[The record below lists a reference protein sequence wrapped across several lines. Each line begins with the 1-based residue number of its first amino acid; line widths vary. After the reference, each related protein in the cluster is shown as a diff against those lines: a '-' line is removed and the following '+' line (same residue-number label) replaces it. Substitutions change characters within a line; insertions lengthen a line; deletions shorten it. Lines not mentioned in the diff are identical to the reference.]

1 MDTTLYQEEENKK
14 KGLIASVIFHAAL
27 VLLCI
32 LPLLTFPTPPPGQAG
47 VLVSFGEPDVGQDKE
62 EPGPSTIAEGEPV
75 EVEEPSSE
83 PEVETEKEVEEV
95 KEKPKPKD
103 PVKDNTKKV
112 NTDENSK
119 EIALKK
125 KKAKEKKIKD
135 AADKKVKDAAAAKAA
150 KAAKKKADAAK
161 AAAAAKAKKEKEF
174 NDAKSSIGDLFN
186 SNNGQGSGTNSQGT
200 SGTPGN
206 AGNPDGDPDATRL
219 DGLGKGSGDVSGF
232 GNRGF
237 DRPGAITGNF
247 QEIGT
252 VNIKVCVDEDGK
264 VTSATPKLS
273 GSTTQSSKLQRLA
286 IANAKKYKFDKSDSG
301 SQCGTITYKF
311 KLQ

>member
-1 MDTTLYQEEENKK
+1 LHQEEENKK
-14 KGLIASVIFHAAL
+14 KGLIASTIFHAVL

-32 LPLLTFPTPPPGQAG
+32 MPFLTFPTPPPGQAG
-47 VLVSFGEPDVGQDKE
+47 VLVSFGEPEVGQGEE
-62 EPGPSTIAEGEPV
+62 EPGPATAAEVTPV
-75 EVEEPSSE
+75 EVEEPETE
-83 PEVETEKEVEEV
+83 PEVETEREVEEV
-95 KEKPKPKD
+95 KENPKPKD
-103 PVKDNTKKV
+103 PVKDNSKKV
-112 NTDENSK
+112 NTDDNSK

-125 KKAKEKKIKD
+125 KRDKEKRIRD
-135 AADKKVKDAAAAKAA
+135 AAEKERRDNEAKAA
-150 KAAKKKADAAK
+150 KAKADAAK
-161 AAAAAKAKKEKEF
+161 AAADAKAKKDKEF
-174 NDAKSSIGDLFN
+174 NDAKNSIGDLFN
-186 SNNGQGSGTNSQGT
+186 NNDGQGSGSGSQGT

-206 AGNPDGDPDATRL
+206 AGNPDGDPDANRL

-252 VNIKVCVDEDGK
+252 VNIKVCVDESGK

-286 IANAKKYKFDKSDSG
+286 IANAKKYKFDKSDAG
-301 SQCGTITYKF
+301 TQCGTITYRF